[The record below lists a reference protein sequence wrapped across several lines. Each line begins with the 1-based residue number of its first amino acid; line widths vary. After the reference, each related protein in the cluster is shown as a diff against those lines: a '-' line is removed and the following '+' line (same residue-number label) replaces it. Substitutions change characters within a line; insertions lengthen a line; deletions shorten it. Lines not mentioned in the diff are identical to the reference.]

1 MARKFSK
8 LKVSGR
14 LLKKKSRRSPFPS
27 KKQCRFCGTKD
38 AESMIDYK
46 NASLLRNFLTER
58 GKILP
63 SRISG
68 TCCRH
73 QRMISHMIKK
83 ARVMALIP
91 YCAVHY

>member
-46 NASLLRNFLTER
+46 NASL
-58 GKILP
+58 
-63 SRISG
+63 
-68 TCCRH
+68 
-73 QRMISHMIKK
+73 
-83 ARVMALIP
+83 
-91 YCAVHY
+91 